1 MERFS
6 MKDILLVIQTNSR
19 KYEDPNKAIIQRFM
33 EKYGLTQKE
42 YLRVISMVCSGDWV
56 VL

>member
-6 MKDILLVIQTNSR
+6 MKDILWVIETN
-19 KYEDPNKAIIQRFM
+19 YEDPNNAIIRRFM

>member
-6 MKDILLVIQTNSR
+6 MKDILLVIQTN
-19 KYEDPNKAIIQRFM
+19 YGDPNKAIIQRFM